1 VANGLHDAEFVNLA
15 QKIAAAQPDAIIR
28 TGWEMNLA
36 STLWT
41 AVGNVTAYIGAYRR
55 VVGIFRAQ
63 SSLFKFDWCPN
74 LGTQN
79 LAPDQAYPGD
89 DVVDYIGLDVYDFT
103 GGSSVEERWAD
114 IYLNGAFGLNWQKSF
129 AAAHGKLMS
138 YPEWGVGE
146 AGDNPY
152 FVQQMYNWFVA
163 NAPQIAYACYFN
175 VDGAWPTEIDN
186 NQFPQSQALFET
198 LFTRA

>member
-1 VANGLHDAEFVNLA
+1 VV
-15 QKIAAAQPDAIIR
+15 IAAAEPDAIIR
-28 TGWEMNLA
+28 TGWEMNLS

-41 AVGNVTAYIGAYRR
+41 AIGNVAAYISAYRR

-63 SSLFKFDWCPN
+63 SSAFKFDWCPN

-89 DVVDYIGLDVYDFT
+89 DVVDYIGLDVHDFT
-103 GGSSVEERWAD
+103 GGSSVEERWTD
-114 IYLNGAFGLNWQKSF
+114 IYPNGAFGLNWQKSF
-129 AAAHGKLMS
+129 AAVHGKLMS

-152 FVQQMYNWFVA
+152 FVQQMYNWFVG
-163 NAPQIAYACYFN
+163 NASQIAYACYFN
-175 VDGAWPTEIDN
+175 VDGTWPTQIDN
-186 NQFPQSQALFET
+186 DQFPQSQALFET